1 MKTNK
6 TGGMP
11 VILSLIIIA
20 LGAIGY
26 VRHFGSGDY
35 AVAAKY
41 EKPKGDT
48 IAVAIEMSPL
58 TYTLRNDTAEGFDY
72 NMLSEIAAEHGV
84 AVRFYPF
91 SQLEPAFRDL
101 YDRRYDILI
110 ASLTSTNSIKNFFAL
125 TEPVYLDRQ
134 VLVQRADTIGGRGP
148 VTSQEQLMHDT
159 VWVAEGSPFATRLRN
174 MCKELGDT
182 IFVMS
187 SPRYS
192 SEHLAILTAL
202 GEVRHAVV
210 NEAVAR
216 DIAADYPE
224 LDINTPISFNNFQ
237 CWAVAPGD
245 SVLLDSLNVW
255 IKEFKQTRQYRR
267 LADKYL

>member
-1 MKTNK
+1 
-6 TGGMP
+6 MP

-72 NMLSEIAAEHGV
+72 SILTGIAAEHGLT
-84 AVRFYPF
+84 VRFYPF
-91 SQLEPAFRDL
+91 SQLEPAFREL
-101 YDRRYDILI
+101 NHGRYDILI
-110 ASLTSTNSIKNFFAL
+110 ASLAATNTLKNFFEV
-125 TEPVYLDRQ
+125 TDPVYLDRQ
-134 VLVQRADTIGGRGP
+134 VLVQRADSVGGRGP

-174 MCKELGDT
+174 MSRELGDT

-187 SPRYS
+187 SPQYS

-202 GEVRHAVV
+202 GEVKHAVV

-216 DIAADYPE
+216 DIAADYPQ
-224 LDINTPISFNNFQ
+224 LDIGTPISFNHFQ
-237 CWAVAPGD
+237 CWVVTPGD

-255 IKEFKQTRQYRR
+255 IKEFKQTPQYRR